1 MTIRKALQ
9 KDLPAML
16 EIYNYEVL
24 NSTATM
30 DIHPKTLE
38 ERQVWF
44 DEHNTENHPLIVA
57 EIDSKVVGYASLS
70 RYREKEAYRRTVELS
85 VYIDKEY
92 RERGIAS
99 ALMEYLIEEAKKD
112 PEIHT
117 IVSVITGENQASVN
131 LHEKFGFSLCGRVH
145 EVGKKFGRYLDI
157 INYELIV

>member
-57 EIDSKVVGYASLS
+57 EIDGKVVGYASLS
-70 RYREKEAYRRTVELS
+70 RYSEKEAYRRTVELS

>member
-57 EIDSKVVGYASLS
+57 EIDGKVVGYASLS

>member
-38 ERQVWF
+38 ERQEWF
-44 DEHNTENHPLIVA
+44 DEHNHANHPLIVA
-57 EIDSKVVGYASLS
+57 EIDGKVVGYASLS

-85 VYIDKEY
+85 VYVDKDY
-92 RERGIAS
+92 RQQGIAS
-99 ALMEYLIEEAKKD
+99 AMMEHLIEEAKKD
-112 PEIHT
+112 SEIHT
-117 IVSVITGENQASVN
+117 IVSVITEANEASIN
-131 LHEKFGFSLCGRVH
+131 LHKKFGFSCAGVIH
-145 EVGKKFGRYLDI
+145 EVGKKFGKYLDI

>member
-57 EIDSKVVGYASLS
+57 EIDGKVVGYASLS
-70 RYREKEAYRRTVELS
+70 RYREKEAYRRTVARS
-85 VYIDKEY
+85 C
-92 RERGIAS
+92 
-99 ALMEYLIEEAKKD
+99 
-112 PEIHT
+112 
-117 IVSVITGENQASVN
+117 
-131 LHEKFGFSLCGRVH
+131 F
-145 EVGKKFGRYLDI
+145 
-157 INYELIV
+157 